1 LSAEAAF
8 FDFFFFLLLL
18 VDEAVWSSVELP
30 WACAIAGTMHSA
42 QNKHSSA
49 AQVIAF
55 DCDLLM

>member
-1 LSAEAAF
+1 L

-49 AQVIAF
+49 AQIIAF
-55 DCDLLM
+55 NCDLLM